1 MCRFARA
8 GTVLIAWERLV
19 QQDLVTA
26 IETSGTSGVTL
37 RSEYRMAKLLVAEV
51 DTEWVVREHGDSNDE
66 LRRWLHRTVA
76 QS

>member
-1 MCRFARA
+1 M
-8 GTVLIAWERLV
+8 
-19 QQDLVTA
+19 TA

-51 DTEWVVREHGDSNDE
+51 DAEWVVKEHGDSNEE
-66 LRRWLHRTVA
+66 LRRWLNRTVA

>member
-1 MCRFARA
+1 MYP

-37 RSEYRMAKLLVAEV
+37 CVHKQSAVAPVIDRVSDRLLAITDGQSIEWRSC
-51 DTEWVVREHGDSNDE
+51 
-66 LRRWLHRTVA
+66 
-76 QS
+76 